1 MESAKEVPPE
11 ALVKLLKEGT
21 SFLNDVKRRVAFMNQ
36 MRSSVMTIGLPNRRG
51 HFKIK
56 LCDLEKAV
64 RTFKD
69 TSPCGK
75 VDGSAVYCTA
85 VQDDAICG
93 IGLDAAE
100 KFDERL
106 ACPICQ
112 LPAFGAVMTKKCGH
126 HFHKSCLTTALQSKK
141 QCPMCRTSMKPN
153 EFTELKHIK
162 ESRFL
167 YESINDLKVLCPMGC
182 GETIKFEMLKDH
194 VRNACPKTIFL
205 CKHSSCLH
213 HAHRGQLSVHES
225 TCGEAMIECGWCG
238 ESIKQK
244 AEADH
249 RRLDCPSQPVKCE
262 YCHQEVIHRSDI
274 ESHLDECNGA
284 VPMSMV
290 RKILR
295 RMADLEARLD
305 ESDKG
310 SKRKKTS

>member
-1 MESAKEVPPE
+1 MGMK
-11 ALVKLLKEGT
+11 
-21 SFLNDVKRRVAFMNQ
+21 
-36 MRSSVMTIGLPNRRG
+36 SSVMTIGLPNLRG

-194 VRNACPKTIFL
+194 VRSIPAVKWFRA
-205 CKHSSCLH
+205 KVEQSDS
-213 HAHRGQLSVHES
+213 
-225 TCGEAMIECGWCG
+225 

-295 RMADLEARLD
+295 RMVDLEARLD